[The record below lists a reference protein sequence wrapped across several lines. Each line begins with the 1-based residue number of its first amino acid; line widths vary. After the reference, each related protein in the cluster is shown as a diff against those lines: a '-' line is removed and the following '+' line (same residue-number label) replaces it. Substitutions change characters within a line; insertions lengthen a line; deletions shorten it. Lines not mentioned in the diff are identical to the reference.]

1 MSFEFNDAAPAI
13 GAYFEET
20 SPDLWSYSNFLEK
33 VVKPIGHTL
42 YDRDP
47 IRANRVWKK
56 RFITAVKDIAN
67 KEVPV
72 ARQRAAAKI
81 LKADSDNDNDQVTY
95 FWKETFENNKLQ
107 EKRVALKRKADG
119 TALELA
125 SNSLDSERKK
135 VLHLYN
141 VCPPSKRIHSTEHL
155 SFQAYESDSNEK
167 HEDYD
172 DGKDL
177 QQTVLG
183 YSVAITP
190 PSQVECNRSYER
202 QRRPGQ
208 VYDNGLNIK
217 PFDPFGSDKE
227 DDSEDVSAEI
237 DCEDDSEDSEDDLID
252 EHIIY
257 TETTSFDEY
266 VKVQKG
272 SGWTLEDGRQR
283 FGNVKYSLGFSSIV
297 DLSSEYQEGM
307 FSWFGDEWSSL
318 KKKVYDTVNMIPNSF
333 DGEIKTII
341 DTVEEMCDSY
351 RYVDARDYLF
361 KIRSE
366 KNPLMVQQI
375 ATTYFHV
382 IDKFLDNPHIFVEE
396 TGKRMDLSEMEYAIN
411 MTAPILN
418 DVFNDVLNILKFRW
432 GETLST
438 ASTERRRKIDL
449 RIVHRYKDIELSH
462 SECAK
467 APTPVKAI
475 RDRSK
480 CLRTAKTILDKF
492 LLEDLSDEAVK
503 DSTILGIQFA
513 GLDGQIIGIDLL
525 DDGVYFG
532 LEGSRFSFPAQLSNI
547 KCLRNA
553 LEALFFFKDNIVRK
567 VNLFPDPKKHN
578 HAYNKIFHNSL
589 DLKSKQSI
597 LKRSLLGKLISPLRV
612 NIKLLFAIDVITSN
626 GDYSDHVS

>member
-1 MSFEFNDAAPAI
+1 
-13 GAYFEET
+13 
-20 SPDLWSYSNFLEK
+20 
-33 VVKPIGHTL
+33 
-42 YDRDP
+42 
-47 IRANRVWKK
+47 
-56 RFITAVKDIAN
+56 
-67 KEVPV
+67 
-72 ARQRAAAKI
+72 
-81 LKADSDNDNDQVTY
+81 
-95 FWKETFENNKLQ
+95 
-107 EKRVALKRKADG
+107 
-119 TALELA
+119 
-125 SNSLDSERKK
+125 
-135 VLHLYN
+135 
-141 VCPPSKRIHSTEHL
+141 
-155 SFQAYESDSNEK
+155 
-167 HEDYD
+167 
-172 DGKDL
+172 
-177 QQTVLG
+177 
-183 YSVAITP
+183 
-190 PSQVECNRSYER
+190 
-202 QRRPGQ
+202 
-208 VYDNGLNIK
+208 
-217 PFDPFGSDKE
+217 
-227 DDSEDVSAEI
+227 
-237 DCEDDSEDSEDDLID
+237 
-252 EHIIY
+252 
-257 TETTSFDEY
+257 
-266 VKVQKG
+266 
-272 SGWTLEDGRQR
+272 
-283 FGNVKYSLGFSSIV
+283 
-297 DLSSEYQEGM
+297 
-307 FSWFGDEWSSL
+307 
-318 KKKVYDTVNMIPNSF
+318 
-333 DGEIKTII
+333 
-341 DTVEEMCDSY
+341 MCDSY

-418 DVFNDVLNILKFRW
+418 DVFNDVLNILKLRW

-589 DLKSKQSI
+589 ESKVKAKHFKTKFIRKTYFTPKGQHQASI
-597 LKRSLLGKLISPLRV
+597 C
-612 NIKLLFAIDVITSN
+612 N
-626 GDYSDHVS
+626 